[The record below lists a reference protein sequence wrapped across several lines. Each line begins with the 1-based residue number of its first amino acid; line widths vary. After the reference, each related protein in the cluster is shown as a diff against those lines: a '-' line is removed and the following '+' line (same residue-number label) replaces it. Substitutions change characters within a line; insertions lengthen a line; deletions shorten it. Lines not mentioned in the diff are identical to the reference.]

1 MKTFK
6 QSKFLFNNT
15 LKKTFSSKSPLVVSV
30 TGSSGNIGYAL
41 AFRIASGEMLGKDQ
55 PIIFNLVD
63 IPDMEPKLK
72 GVKMELEDCAFS
84 LLHKINTTS
93 NMNQGFKDADCI
105 LLVGSRPRTK
115 REWKELIY

>member
-15 LKKTFSSKSPLVVSV
+15 LKKTFSSKSLSCLSN
-30 TGSSGNIGYAL
+30 GIIWKHWICFG
-41 AFRIASGEMLGKDQ
+41 FRIASGEMLGKDQ
-55 PIIFNLVD
+55 PIILNLVD

-72 GVKMELEDCAFS
+72 GVKMELEDCAFP